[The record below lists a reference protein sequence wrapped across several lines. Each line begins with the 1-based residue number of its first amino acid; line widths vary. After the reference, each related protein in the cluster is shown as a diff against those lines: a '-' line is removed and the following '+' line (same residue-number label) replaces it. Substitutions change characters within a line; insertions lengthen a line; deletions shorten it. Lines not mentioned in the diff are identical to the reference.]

1 MATWSSMVTVTLW
14 LTIASGGNFLSSGMS
29 SPAAWAD
36 EPARVNTAKSGKAY
50 RIAHLRG
57 PDGVGPND
65 PDYRTAGR
73 RFAIGRKAA
82 CYSGVTAG
90 KRRGPRVG
98 PWAGAGAGRGV
109 PLSHWCDG

>member
-1 MATWSSMVTVTLW
+1 MATWSSMVTVPLW

-57 PDGVGPND
+57 PDGVGPNN
-65 PDYRTAGR
+65 PDYRTAG
-73 RFAIGRKAA
+73 GGLWLWGQGA
-82 CYSGVTAG
+82 CLSGGSGGERT
-90 KRRGPRVG
+90 
-98 PWAGAGAGRGV
+98 GATGGSAR
-109 PLSHWCDG
+109 